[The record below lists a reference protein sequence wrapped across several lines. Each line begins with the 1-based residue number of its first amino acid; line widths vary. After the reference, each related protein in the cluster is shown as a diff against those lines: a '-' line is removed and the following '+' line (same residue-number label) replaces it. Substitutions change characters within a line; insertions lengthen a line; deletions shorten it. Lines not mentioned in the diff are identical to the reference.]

1 MSQYKIEAATGQH
14 IGEREEQQDRVALF
28 AAPRAPGTMMAI
40 LADGR
45 GNGSAGADAAE
56 QVLRTARQMFEAFS
70 PLTDTVPA
78 MLETIAREAH
88 TVLNLYRI
96 TSDVRPAATMV
107 ALVITPEGIA
117 HWAHAGNSRLYRFDG
132 PNPAERTNDHT
143 LQERLIAE
151 GRMARED
158 RGGDKLGKLLVN
170 TLGGG
175 AENCFLSFGRH
186 EGLKSGDAFLLCSDG
201 LWKYFTSAELG
212 AAVATK
218 APREASEMLINKAR
232 ERSAGKGAD
241 NATLAIVRLSPAAA
255 KR

>member
-14 IGEREEQQDRVALF
+14 IGDREEQQDRVALF

-45 GNGSAGADAAE
+45 GVGKAGADAAE
-56 QVLRTARQMFEAFS
+56 QVLRTARQMIEGFS
-70 PLTDTVPA
+70 PLTDTVQSL
-78 MLETIAREAH
+78 LESIAREAH
-88 TVLNLYRI
+88 TVINLYRI

-107 ALVITPEGIA
+107 ALVITPDGVA

-132 PNPAERTNDHT
+132 PNPADRTADHT

-151 GRMARED
+151 GRMAPDD
-158 RGGDKLGKLLVN
+158 RAGDKLGKLLVN
-170 TLGGG
+170 SLGGG
-175 AENCFLSFGRH
+175 AQTSFLSFGRH
-186 EGLKSGDAFLLCSDG
+186 EGLKTGDAFLLCSDG
-201 LWKYFTSAELG
+201 LWKYFTPSELG

-218 APREASEMLINKAR
+218 APRDASEMLIRKAR
-232 ERSAGKGAD
+232 ERNAGKLAD
-241 NATLAIVRLSPAAA
+241 NASLAIVKLSAPAT